1 MSSPRCSA
9 WPDPASCPSSAL
21 LTRAE
26 FFERIQ
32 ALPDAAARAR
42 ALYLAHRIYGRGPK
56 AIVEPKGTRILE
68 HRRSFFGDPA
78 RYIRDVLGWHLTPQE
93 ERVLDAIEK
102 YDRVLIPSGNN
113 LGKTFLTSA
122 YAVYRMDVVAA
133 MPDTSTGLDE
143 QGAHVVVL
151 GPDGK
156 TIKTFYKK
164 MLVHAAQAERRGF
177 RMPGQ
182 RSEAIVHWWVPGHP
196 EWQVEAISPP
206 KRVGEEVAHG
216 ASGRHHANMLI
227 VIEEGAGVVESR
239 FKAAEG
245 MASGDGNKIV
255 SPFNP
260 TEAAGAAYERGKSG
274 SWFVLHMNA
283 LEHPNVKARALKGHP
298 AFVGGGAVAFR
309 NIDARVRSQCVDR
322 GPVAN
327 VAPDPKQR
335 DFVYALPPALDSP
348 ERGPRRDGHLGHPDG
363 ALHVYRPRNVF
374 QAQVLGQWPLST
386 DTGLFDGESWDASVE
401 RWKKGKVAAGRP
413 PTRVGVDLAWKNTTG
428 DDICAA
434 PAWGTHAADL
444 LREYAAV
451 RTAGPEAI
459 AKLQR
464 RRIRVGEIE
473 VLPHGTGPKVAAE
486 LVSRWPA
493 SAFVVDVG
501 GVGTS
506 AYDALGLI
514 PDVEVQPV
522 SFGGSAPVPVPE
534 EDWSENMRT
543 AMYQRAALLLRYG
556 LVDVPPDELLRQELF
571 AHRIIPKTR
580 RVQVRDEHGAMVD
593 KRMPSALLL
602 SKDEVK
608 KIIGRSPDRADAFVL
623 ALTDT
628 FSDNKFE
635 PHVY

>member
-1 MSSPRCSA
+1 VLS
-9 WPDPASCPSSAL
+9 
-21 LTRAE
+21 RAE
-26 FFERIQ
+26 FFDRIQ
-32 ALPDAAARAR
+32 ALPDPAQRGR
-42 ALYLAHRIYGRGPK
+42 ALYLANRIYSRGPK
-56 AIVEPKGTRILE
+56 AIVEPKGERDIYE
-68 HRRSFFGDPA
+68 RRKFFGDPA
-78 RYIRDVLGWHLTPQE
+78 RYISEVLGWHLTPQE
-93 ERVLDAIEK
+93 QRVLEAIEK

-122 YAVYRMDVVAA
+122 YATYRMDVVGA
-133 MPDTSTGLDE
+133 MPDTETGLEE
-143 QGAHVVVL
+143 QGAHIVIL

-227 VIEEGAGVVESR
+227 VIEEGAGVGESR

-260 TEAAGAAYERGKSG
+260 TEGAGPAFERGKSG
-274 SWFVLHMNA
+274 SWYVLHMNA
-283 LEHPNVKARALKGHP
+283 LDHPNVKHRAIKGHA

-322 GPVAN
+322 GPYGKTEV
-327 VAPDPKQR
+327 DERQR
-335 DFVYALPPALDSP
+335 DFVYALPPSLDAP
-348 ERGPRRDGHLGHPDG
+348 ENGPRKDGHLGHPDG
-363 ALHVYRPRNVF
+363 VLHVYRPRNVF

-386 DTGLFDGESWDASVE
+386 DTGLFDSASWEAAEE
-401 RWKKGKVAAGRP
+401 RWKKSKVAPGRP
-413 PTRVGVDLAWKNTTG
+413 PSRVGVDLAWKNTTG

-434 PAWGTHAADL
+434 PAWGTHSADL
-444 LREYAAV
+444 LRAYAGA
-451 RTAGPEAI
+451 RAAGAAAI
-459 AKLQR
+459 EKLQR

-473 VLPHGTGPKVAAE
+473 VIPHGTGPQVAAA
-486 LVSRWPA
+486 LFARWPA

-514 PDVEVQPV
+514 DGVEVQPV
-522 SFGGSAPVPVPE
+522 SFGGGAPVPVPE

-543 AMYQRAALLLRYG
+543 SMYQRAALLLRYG
-556 LVDVPPDELLRQELF
+556 LVDVPPDPLLRQELF
-571 AHRIIPKTR
+571 AHRVIPKTR
-580 RVQVRDEHGAMVD
+580 RVQVRDEHGGMVD
-593 KRMPSALLL
+593 KRMPSALLM

-628 FSDNKFE
+628 FADNKFE